1 MYENWYVMQVRTE
14 QEQVI
19 ADKCQSLISKDIL
32 EECVALHYEHMKK
45 YQGRKSFISWLSV
58 YGYK

>member
-1 MYENWYVMQVRTE
+1 MRTR

-19 ADKCQSLISKDIL
+19 ADKCQSPISKDIL
-32 EECVALHYEHMKK
+32 EECVVLNYEHMKK
-45 YQGRKSFISWLSV
+45 YQGRESFISWLSV